1 MTMIT
6 SEDYVELAV
15 RTDTP
20 ITEELVSRLTR
31 PGTIRLLHAGMGMCT
46 EAGEFLDMLKKH
58 IFYGKRLDY
67 PNAVEELGDEEW
79 YIALAID
86 EIRTTMKEVLTINIE
101 KLKRRYPEK
110 FSEADAIN
118 RNVEAEREILN
129 KAIVGR
135 DCPLCGGR
143 LQILDDHLVNCS
155 VCGSFLNNL

>member
-1 MTMIT
+1 MKMVT

-20 ITEELVSRLTR
+20 ITPELVSRLTR

-58 IFYGKRLDY
+58 IFYGKILDY

-101 KLKRRYPEK
+101 KLRSRYPEK
-110 FSEADAIN
+110 FSEHAAIN
-118 RNVEAEREILN
+118 RDVDAERKILN
-129 KAIVGR
+129 SALTDQRCVA
-135 DCPLCGGR
+135 CGGR
-143 LQILDDHLVNCS
+143 LQILDDHVVSCS
-155 VCGSFLNNL
+155 ICGALFVDV